1 MPRLS
6 RQLWPLSTRA
16 SIIHRAGR
24 ARLTPGA
31 GGDKNEDV
39 RRCGINIHISARYLS
54 LLMMIYDD
62 DDDDHGINMTI
73 PIVAN
78 MTGQTLGVRER
89 TSKYINYS

>member
-1 MPRLS
+1 MWDKHPHV
-6 RQLWPLSTRA
+6 RQ
-16 SIIHRAGR
+16 I
-24 ARLTPGA
+24 
-31 GGDKNEDV
+31 
-39 RRCGINIHISARYLS
+39 LS

-89 TSKYINYS
+89 TSTYINYS